1 NHSNDKVRHNASE
14 ALGEIAP
21 REKTEKTIKILL
33 DTLND
38 NDQSVRYRTAVSLNS
53 ILRKLDSDDLKKA
66 LTEVEKKGL
75 TKSNDWRVRL
85 GAAEALGSSG
95 RDVKTAIIIF
105 KELLEKNTDEI
116 TQEVINSLIFVAK
129 ELYNITSNLTWKEKS
144 NAQEGLQDIL
154 DYLNKKKYSSN
165 SVSIEEAKSY
175 LITTL
180 KAINHGFY
188 NYWNILIFIINYP
201 LESLLIL
208 WLFFVFTTFYLRPLW
223 LFKSHDI
230 LQRYIDEI
238 TLPDPVGKIIILFL
252 KILLLWSC
260 YRPRVLDAWVKANLN
275 KARKEFDKKTT
286 VKERTIYVPIPV
298 ILDGIDIAELTA
310 KELQPKFSEQQECLL
325 IWGEGGSGKTS
336 LACQIARWAMSDAPE
351 KRLCKH
357 RMLPILIEQELDFK
371 VPEGKQ
377 AFIEL
382 IRGSL
387 KNLVDAQN
395 PVSEEFLEQLLIQQR
410 LLVIVDHFSEMSP
423 ATREQIRPE

>member
-1 NHSNDKVRHNASE
+1 
-14 ALGEIAP
+14 
-21 REKTEKTIKILL
+21 
-33 DTLND
+33 
-38 NDQSVRYRTAVSLNS
+38 
-53 ILRKLDSDDLKKA
+53 
-66 LTEVEKKGL
+66 
-75 TKSNDWRVRL
+75 
-85 GAAEALGSSG
+85 
-95 RDVKTAIIIF
+95 
-105 KELLEKNTDEI
+105 
-116 TQEVINSLIFVAK
+116 K

-286 VKERTIYVPIPV
+286 VK
-298 ILDGIDIAELTA
+298 
-310 KELQPKFSEQQECLL
+310 
-325 IWGEGGSGKTS
+325 
-336 LACQIARWAMSDAPE
+336 
-351 KRLCKH
+351 
-357 RMLPILIEQELDFK
+357 
-371 VPEGKQ
+371 
-377 AFIEL
+377 
-382 IRGSL
+382 
-387 KNLVDAQN
+387 
-395 PVSEEFLEQLLIQQR
+395 
-410 LLVIVDHFSEMSP
+410 
-423 ATREQIRPE
+423 